1 MSTAARPVQQALH
14 GYRDGHRLL
23 ASSAPISE
31 LDQRQML
38 VLSDSADARQIPPEA
53 PLLCGYPLPSGE
65 YYVLAFTWPAV
76 EVRRPGCV
84 WTHSL
89 LLADPLLAEED
100 LLPLLGAFSRPRL
113 DEEGWDS
120 YAEPLSPRSLSGG
133 REEETL
139 LQKAPAVTE
148 TLLWSLY
155 EPPAPPID
163 LRSGSLKGIDQH
175 RFLLAIW
182 LQQSPALRGSFSFAQ
197 APRTARR
204 LDERLFDLQLTGNP
218 QQGSWEEPADR
229 PAPRTITKPLER
241 PPPNWCAALRTDLK
255 SPGTLRTF
263 LRDFGEGELASRQGL
278 WVLAT
283 VFAALDPGYQSDL
296 ASGLRALARVCPGPE
311 EAAELKQALFS
322 SQPDPR
328 LPFPVDQVELLLAL
342 AGSEV
347 DEDAEAHGLGDRL
360 AELLKVDEPLVLRL
374 TAQLIER
381 RRSKAARA
389 GLEAIAAALTNTQIK
404 RWAAEDQE
412 LLARLAVH
420 SQPLISRPALV
431 SSLDFDFAW
440 PILGKPHMARS
451 KRLGLLEAAL
461 EAGAEKFTEAA
472 TASWPDGIELLLEA
486 IHSTGSD
493 ADLSRLLE
501 DAKSKPVVS
510 WLQANGPSLAVA
522 SALLNA
528 WGAKKLEKVPVAEWD
543 HLLESGG
550 TLSDFTLALLF
561 LAAAD
566 PETRLGPQTAVRAFN
581 ELYVRLR
588 SAAKLKPK
596 ALKRL
601 GEAAR
606 DRKAP
611 PLEQAGDLLATG
623 FVGGKWPAEEL
634 LLIEN
639 SAALRQVLASPAA
652 APLIAALVPILDS
665 SGATKKQ
672 GEIVWNSLF
681 ASEDVSFV
689 EKALTPVREVIL
701 WPSRFLKR

>member
-1 MSTAARPVQQALH
+1 
-14 GYRDGHRLL
+14 
-23 ASSAPISE
+23 
-31 LDQRQML
+31 ML
-38 VLSDSADARQIPPEA
+38 VLSDSADARQISPEA

-65 YYVLAFTWPAV
+65 YYVLALTWPAV

-89 LLADPLLAEED
+89 LLADPILAEED
-100 LLPLLGAFSRPRL
+100 LLPLLGSFSRPDL

-120 YAEPLSPRSLSGG
+120 YSEPLTSRPLGG
-133 REEETL
+133 GQGKGPL
-139 LQKAPAVTE
+139 LQRAPAVTE

-175 RFLLAIW
+175 RFLLTVW
-182 LQQSPALRGSFSFAQ
+182 LQQPPALRASFSFAQ

-204 LDERLFDLQLTGNP
+204 LGERLFDLQLTRNP
-218 QQGSWEEPADR
+218 QQGNWEEPADR

-241 PPPNWCAALRTDLK
+241 HPPNWCTALHTDLK
-255 SPGTLRTF
+255 SPGALRIF
-263 LRDFGEGELASRQGL
+263 LRDFGKKELGSRQGL

-283 VFAALDPGYQSDL
+283 TFAALDPGYQSDL
-296 ASGLRALARVCPGPE
+296 ASGLRALTRICPNPG

-322 SQPDPR
+322 SQPDRR
-328 LPFPVDQVELLLAL
+328 LPFSVDQVELLLAL
-342 AGSEV
+342 ASSEV
-347 DEDAEAHGLGDRL
+347 DGYGDTDGLGNRI
-360 AELLKVDEPLVLRL
+360 AELLKVDQPLVLRL
-374 TAQLIER
+374 TEQLLELG
-381 RRSKAARA
+381 RSKAATA
-389 GLEAIAAALTNTQIK
+389 GLEAIATALTNAQIK
-404 RWAAEDQE
+404 RWATEDQE

-420 SQPLISRPALV
+420 SQTLISRPALL
-431 SSLDFDFAW
+431 SSLDFDVAW
-440 PILGKPHMARS
+440 PILGKPHMAKS

-461 EAGAEKFTEAA
+461 MAGEEEFIEASS
-472 TASWPDGIELLLEA
+472 ASWPDGIELLLEA

-493 ADLSRLLE
+493 ADLSRPLE
-501 DAKSKPVVS
+501 DAKSKPVVN
-510 WLQANGPSLAVA
+510 WLQANGPSPAVA
-522 SALLNA
+522 SALLDA
-528 WGAKKLEKVPVAEWD
+528 WGGKKLEKVPVAEWD

-566 PETRLGPQTAVRAFN
+566 PDTGLGPQTAVRAFD
-581 ELYVRLR
+581 ELHARLR
-588 SAAKLKPK
+588 STAKVKPK
-596 ALKRL
+596 ALERL
-601 GEAAR
+601 REAAD

-611 PLEQAGDLLATG
+611 PPEQISELIATG

-634 LLIEN
+634 LSIEDP
-639 SAALRQVLASPAA
+639 AALREVLASPGA
-652 APLIAALVPILDS
+652 APLIAALIPVLDS

-681 ASEDVSFV
+681 ASEDVSFI
-689 EKALTPVREVIL
+689 EKALTPIREVIL